1 MMITYCVFTIGKSNS
16 LLTLKPVKQ
25 VLVTLEMAFN
35 LKQIYGIN
43 DALDDNKDEL
53 NFLAGEDG
61 DGEAGQS

>member
-1 MMITYCVFTIGKSNS
+1 VFTIDKSNS

-43 DALDDNKDEL
+43 DALDDNRNDL
-53 NFLAGEDG
+53 DFLAGDDG
-61 DGEAGQS
+61 DGEEGQC